1 VNWEAI
7 GAIGEIVGAGG
18 VIVSLLY
25 LAVQVQAATRA
36 NRRENAHQLNE
47 ATRGWWAQLSED
59 SERASIWQRGLTD
72 YASLTPTEALQ
83 FSAMVL
89 HLMTISEEL
98 HFARIDKDVPH
109 WVGSPYRIG
118 RREIVSLPGFSA
130 WYAERG
136 HWLSPE
142 FREVVEAEM
151 RDGVDRVASFLSR
164 PEGPHLHR

>member
-1 VNWEAI
+1 MNWEAI
-7 GAIGEIVGAGG
+7 GAIGEMVGAAG

-36 NRRENAHQLNE
+36 NRRENAHELNE
-47 ATRGWWAQLSED
+47 ATRAWWAQLSED
-59 SERASIWQRGLTD
+59 GERASIWRRGLTE
-72 YASLTPTEALQ
+72 YGSLTPTEALQ

-109 WVGSPYRIG
+109 WVGSPSLIG
-118 RREIVSLPGFSA
+118 RREIVSLPGFAS

-142 FREVVEAEM
+142 FREVVEREM
-151 RDGVDRVASFLSR
+151 REGVDSVASFLAR
-164 PEGPHLHR
+164 PEESESGG